1 MARTAK
7 TKAAA
12 DQAVTVQMEQP
23 TASPTVNAND
33 DCTEAMHFDLDPKQ
47 ITSIVNGNRVVA
59 FRNGIVSITVNI
71 KREGS
76 N

>member
-1 MARTAK
+1 MAK

-23 TASPTVNAND
+23 SVNPAVNAND
-33 DCTEAMHFDLDPKQ
+33 DCTETMHFDLDSKQ

-59 FRNGIVSITVNI
+59 FRNGIISITVNT
-71 KREGS
+71 KCEGS